1 VGRAADFDL
10 VLPEETR
17 VRLRA
22 GTATLQ
28 RAGTATLRRAGVV
41 GAGLLEAGTVTLA
54 RRVLSDTEIDR
65 AVALGR
71 YFGRS
76 GGELGRLAEQA
87 AQAGGALYATAA
99 AVFEEQVGRRVPLGL
114 FNNLYTVPNT
124 HPLPLFHSP
133 F

>member
-1 VGRAADFDL
+1 M
-10 VLPEETR
+10 
-17 VRLRA
+17 
-22 GTATLQ
+22 
-28 RAGTATLRRAGVV
+28 
-41 GAGLLEAGTVTLA
+41 
-54 RRVLSDTEIDR
+54 LSDTEIDR

-87 AQAGGALYATAA
+87 AQAGGALYATA
-99 AVFEEQVGRRVPLGL
+99 VFAEQVGRRVPLGL

-124 HPLPLFHSP
+124 HPLPLSRSP